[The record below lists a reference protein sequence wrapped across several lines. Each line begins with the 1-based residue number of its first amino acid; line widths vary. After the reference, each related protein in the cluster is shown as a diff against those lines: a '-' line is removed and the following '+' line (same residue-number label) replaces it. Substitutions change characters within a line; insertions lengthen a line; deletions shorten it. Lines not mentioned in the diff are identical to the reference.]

1 MENYQRPPRQFYIF
15 LIIFILVFTIFN
27 VEKKTPNTKS
37 DYSPTSKNS
46 TLARQW
52 AEVAYCRNSKFGN
65 VPPLKKGGRGDLGGF
80 RNSKLKKDTLN
91 PPENWEGN
99 SFFFEGDTHWTWS
112 EPIPN
117 SVRLESKSYSNCE
130 GNAPL
135 PHATAVESINGDGII
150 FSYEDYTVWV
160 IERGRII
167 QSYPASGAALG
178 LGEQIHSEQT
188 PRGLHTVYRVIGGDR
203 HPHTRYIGRKPVGQ
217 VRIYYTQDEDP
228 GLSIVENF
236 VLTGIIWLIGPKTLK
251 NRYIYFHATNRLWA
265 VGHQHISHG
274 CILLSSENLL
284 DLMHRITLGTKVY
297 IY

>member
-1 MENYQRPPRQFYIF
+1 M
-15 LIIFILVFTIFN
+15 
-27 VEKKTPNTKS
+27 KS
-37 DYSPTSKNS
+37 SKTSKNS
-46 TLARQW
+46 TLACQW
-52 AEVAYCRNSKFGN
+52 AEVAYCRNSEFARSHPENRGGIRNSELKKEERSHLDNHEVNHFLKGN
-65 VPPLKKGGRGDLGGF
+65 VHCAW
-80 RNSKLKKDTLN
+80 N
-91 PPENWEGN
+91 
-99 SFFFEGDTHWTWS
+99 
-112 EPIPN
+112 EPVPHD
-117 SVRLESKSYSNCE
+117 RTLESKSHSNRE

-135 PHATAVESINGDGII
+135 PHAIAVESINGNGII

-160 IERGRII
+160 IEQGRII

-228 GLSIVENF
+228 GPSIVENF
-236 VLTGIIWLIGPKTLK
+236 VLTGIIWLTGPKTPK